1 MKEIWLL
8 LLKGQDMTLSR
19 SRWWVQFPQGLFDT
33 YHIPLSRALFSA
45 LLDIREVKGDCS
57 IMMELTFVSVGSIP
71 A

>member
-1 MKEIWLL
+1 MKEIWLHR
-8 LLKGQDMTLSR
+8 LKGLGRNSFKVKM
-19 SRWWVQFPQGLFDT
+19 WVRFPLGLFDT